1 MHNLSKKQNRK
12 CWKRK
17 SIRVFL
23 NILFEE
29 NRSLKSITKALDLI
43 KNHGTQFAQK
53 KCQNFLQNDTDNTRE
68 FWTVVVDLV
77 AIQFKQ
83 CKKFAKYSDKI
94 YSFDIDSKKLL
105 NLCHNAY
112 IYKVLDKI

>member
-1 MHNLSKKQNRK
+1 MRNFSWFKKNEFLLMTITHLMMHNLSKKQNRK

-77 AIQFKQ
+77 AIQFK
-83 CKKFAKYSDKI
+83 
-94 YSFDIDSKKLL
+94 
-105 NLCHNAY
+105 
-112 IYKVLDKI
+112 